1 MSGERKTGK
10 VGVTMQRLRELN
22 GYQKG
27 VLILMAAMVL
37 VFTVLYPI
45 LTSRQAY
52 SYRDGLLLRTQ
63 EGENTVYQG
72 KVYGETARFTVSP
85 DQTVEFYYGEKAY
98 GPYTVLEDPSLVDLP
113 EGVRGIQLQRRG
125 ETFFY
130 GGVSGEGETFRV
142 YRQDG
147 SQMHRDSSMEISFDA
162 YGNLTSMMEPSAYT
176 ILEVMF
182 GPELTHPGSWWGWV
196 LGVVICVATAL
207 TILYAD
213 ELFRFHLLFEISN
226 VEEAEPSEWE
236 MASRYISW
244 TLLPVL
250 ALAVFIIGLLYW

>member
-10 VGVTMQRLRELN
+10 AGVNMQRLRELN

-45 LTSRQAY
+45 LTSRQAF

-72 KVYGETARFTVSP
+72 KVYGETARFTVSQ
-85 DQTVEFYYGEKAY
+85 DQTVEFYYGEKTY
-98 GPYTVLEDPSLVDLP
+98 GPYTVQEDPNLVDLP

>member
-1 MSGERKTGK
+1 
-10 VGVTMQRLRELN
+10 MQRLRELN
-22 GYQKG
+22 GYQK
-27 VLILMAAMVL
+27 VILILMAAMVL
-37 VFTVLYPI
+37 VFTVLYPV
-45 LTSRQAY
+45 LTSRQAF
-52 SYRDGLLLRTQ
+52 SYRDGMLLRTQ

-72 KVYGETARFTVSP
+72 KVYGELASFTVSP
-85 DQTVEFYYGEKAY
+85 DQTVEFYYGEKTY
-98 GPYTVLEDPSLVDLP
+98 GPYTVLEDPDSTDLP
-113 EGVRGIQLQRRG
+113 DGVRGIQLQRNG

-130 GGVSGEGETFRV
+130 GGVSGEGETFCV

-147 SQMHRDSSMEISFDA
+147 SQMHGDSSMGISFDA
-162 YGNLTSMMEPSAYT
+162 YGNLTNMMEPSAYT

-196 LGVVICVATAL
+196 LGLVICVATAI
-207 TILYAD
+207 TMLYAD

-226 VEEAEPSEWE
+226 VEDVEPSGWE

>member
-1 MSGERKTGK
+1 
-10 VGVTMQRLRELN
+10 MQRLRELN

-85 DQTVEFYYGEKAY
+85 DQTVEFYYGEKTY
-98 GPYTVLEDPSLVDLP
+98 GPYTVQEDPNLVDLP

-130 GGVSGEGETFRV
+130 GG
-142 YRQDG
+142 
-147 SQMHRDSSMEISFDA
+147 EIGRA
-162 YGNLTSMMEPSAYT
+162 H
-176 ILEVMF
+176 V
-182 GPELTHPGSWWGWV
+182 
-196 LGVVICVATAL
+196 
-207 TILYAD
+207 
-213 ELFRFHLLFEISN
+213 
-226 VEEAEPSEWE
+226 
-236 MASRYISW
+236 
-244 TLLPVL
+244 
-250 ALAVFIIGLLYW
+250 